1 MDDAQTNNLGIV
13 IGYSA
18 VNTDFD
24 AVRIY
29 NEPLSAKE
37 VLQRYNRFR
46 HKLSLVYMLR
56 LD

>member
-29 NEPLSAKE
+29 NELLSAKE